1 MFTYWLQPLTQIVT
15 VITTFAISAL
25 GARLLGRDKREMLQ
39 YAVEIYNALPSDMT
53 GTRADWQYYIDRQRS
68 TIIFSKT
75 RRREDKIKAW
85 SYVIVGSIVIF
96 VALFVVNPRA
106 SSIIPAAEAFIR
118 FTALMSGIYA
128 VSYGFGQLF
137 SAPFEAA
144 PSPERAIAIL
154 ELLKQEST
162 TSDLEGNDILL
173 SVWTNKLITTVNAM
187 FGYTDNITCRLR
199 KIKNK
204 YHKDQKR
211 NRPVDPKENI
221 AKNLELLEAALVRA
235 QWEQAD
241 VMRTIR
247 E

>member
-25 GARLLGRDKREMLQ
+25 GARLFGRDKREMLQ
-39 YAVEIYNALPSDMT
+39 YAVEICNNLPLDMAT
-53 GTRADWQYYIDRQRS
+53 TRTDWQYYIDRQSR

-75 RRREDKIKAW
+75 RRWEDKIKAW
-85 SYVIVGSIVIF
+85 SCVIIGSIFIF

-106 SSIIPAAEAFIR
+106 SSIIPVAEAFVR
-118 FTALMSGIYA
+118 FIALMLGIFA

-162 TSDLEGNDILL
+162 ILNLEGNDMLL
-173 SVWTNKLITTVNAM
+173 SVWTNKLITTVNVM
-187 FGYTDNITCRLR
+187 FGYSDGITRRLR

-204 YHKDQKR
+204 YRKDQKR

-221 AKNLELLEAALVRA
+221 AKNLKLLEAALVRA

-241 VMRTIR
+241 VMRTVR